1 MHEYTPAIVR
11 IFFKKANKAVIIR
24 GMSQLLNKTTHLF
37 RSFGGSILISIL
49 ALVFVYI
56 YLGWEAALVTLALMV
71 IEITFSFDNAIVN
84 AKVLNT
90 MSAFWQHIFMTIGIL
105 VAVFGMRIVF
115 PILVVML
122 SANLPWNEVMNLA
135 LNNPK
140 EYAAA
145 LHGAHTSIAAFGSM
159 FLMMLAL
166 HFLFDKTR
174 PVLWLKSIER
184 PMQKV
189 ARWWLPTTVSAAVL
203 GIASALPFNHHPK
216 DTLVA
221 GAVGILT
228 YLAVT
233 ALSAF
238 FTKQHE
244 KSEKLA
250 GKKLLKTGMAGFSA
264 FIYLEVLDA
273 SFSLDGVIGAFAVT
287 QNVILIAVG
296 LGVGAVWVRSMTLY
310 MVRHKVL
317 HAYPYIEH
325 GAHYTIGVLALVLL
339 LSLFFSIPE
348 AIAGGVGVL
357 IIAASIIA
365 SKKADKEVIK
375 I

>member
-1 MHEYTPAIVR
+1 MGKMSAI
-11 IFFKKANKAVIIR
+11 
-24 GMSQLLNKTTHLF
+24 LNKTTYLF
-37 RSFGGSILISIL
+37 RSFGGSIIVSIL
-49 ALVFVYI
+49 ALAFVYI
-56 YLGWEAALVTLALMV
+56 YMGWEAALVTLALMV

-105 VAVFGMRIVF
+105 IAVFGMRIVF
-115 PILVVML
+115 PILVVMF
-122 SANLPWNEVMNLA
+122 SANLPWNAVLELA
-135 LNNPK
+135 LNDP
-140 EYAAA
+140 EAYAAA
-145 LHGAHTSIAAFGSM
+145 INGAHTSIAAFGSM
-159 FLMMLAL
+159 FLLMLAL

-174 PVLWLKSIER
+174 TIHWLSAIER
-184 PMQKV
+184 PMQKIGH
-189 ARWWLPTTVSAAVL
+189 WWMPSVVSAV
-203 GIASALPFNHHPK
+203 ALAIVTLLPANHHPK
-216 DTLVA
+216 ETAIA
-221 GAVGILT
+221 GVIGILT
-228 YLAVT
+228 YLTVSG
-233 ALSAF
+233 LSAF

-250 GKKLLKTGMAGFSA
+250 GKKLLKTGMAGFTA
-264 FIYLEVLDA
+264 FLYLEVLDA

-325 GAHYTIGVLALVLL
+325 GAHYTIGILAFVLL

-348 AIAGGVGVL
+348 AVAGGAGVL
-357 IIAASIIA
+357 IIIASIIA
-365 SKKADKEVIK
+365 SKKADKEVVNI
-375 I
+375 